1 MRSCFLL
8 PFFLFHGL
16 LTATGRLGV
25 EGMDDVFFH
34 GKLRQVESRERPIT
48 EGARVVLP
56 LFRPVPQQVQRLGS
70 ALPEHYRLAVFH
82 DVSPF
87 KKNECG
93 IWLLALSNFVMLK
106 KLHLVWELF
115 M

>member
-16 LTATGRLGV
+16 LTTTGRLGV
-25 EGMDDVFFH
+25 EGMDDVFFFFF
-34 GKLRQVESRERPIT
+34 LRQVESRERPIT

-93 IWLLALSNFVMLK
+93 I
-106 KLHLVWELF
+106 
-115 M
+115 

>member
-1 MRSCFLL
+1 MMF
-8 PFFLFHGL
+8 
-16 LTATGRLGV
+16 
-25 EGMDDVFFH
+25 FFH

-106 KLHLVWELF
+106 KTPSGLGAFYMINIFPEKEKSSAEIRLI
-115 M
+115 